1 MVLVQW
7 TLGYMCLFQFWFPQ
21 ARCLGVGL
29 LGYMVVLFLIFKGLS
44 ILSSIVSVSIYI
56 FTNSARAFPFF
67 HILSSSCCLQTF
79 RWWPFWPVWGDIS
92 LCFGFRFSN
101 NEWCWASFH
110 VFVSHLCLLW
120 RNVCLGLFPTFWF
133 GCLFFWYWV
142 VWTAYIFQKNKQSNQ
157 KVGKRPKRTFL
168 QRRHRWLTNMKRYST
183 SLFTRELQ
191 IKTAMRCHLT
201 PVRMAIIKKVY
212 KQ

>member
-120 RNVCLGLFPTFWF
+120 RNVCLGLFPTFWL
-133 GCLFFWYWV
+133 GCLFFCHWV
-142 VWTAYIFQKNKQSNQ
+142 VWAACIFWKLILCQLFHFLPFWGLSFHLVHSFLCCAKAVKFNQ
-157 KVGKRPKRTFL
+157 VP
-168 QRRHRWLTNMKRYST
+168 LTY
-183 SLFTRELQ
+183 FF
-191 IKTAMRCHLT
+191 
-201 PVRMAIIKKVY
+201 
-212 KQ
+212 